1 MGVIDRRLAW
11 TATVALLLAC
21 PVVGGAASQEQE
33 RPRPSAESQPAVVGQ
48 AAVSPCTSG
57 SGIIVYQFHE
67 SNEHLLGQWQQIH
80 GGDFRLSAAVE
91 RSDPR
96 FTLSVDTS
104 WVAATWSSPS
114 GILWGRDYAPN
125 EVFEGI
131 TRLLDNRGAAGRL
144 GPRYAL
150 SFASLTPRLVL
161 HRLCAA
167 SGQCWYGWSADGLI
181 AMTPYDE
188 NRRVYG
194 SRGFCG
200 NGLFFLDKAF
210 DENGRIPEPY
220 WYGLLP

>member
-48 AAVSPCTSG
+48 AAVSPCTLG

-67 SNEHLLGQWQQIH
+67 SNEHLLGPWQQIH

-114 GILWGRDYAPN
+114 GILWGRDYEPN

-131 TRLLDNRGAAGRL
+131 TRLLDNR
-144 GPRYAL
+144 
-150 SFASLTPRLVL
+150 
-161 HRLCAA
+161 
-167 SGQCWYGWSADGLI
+167 
-181 AMTPYDE
+181 
-188 NRRVYG
+188 
-194 SRGFCG
+194 
-200 NGLFFLDKAF
+200 
-210 DENGRIPEPY
+210 
-220 WYGLLP
+220 